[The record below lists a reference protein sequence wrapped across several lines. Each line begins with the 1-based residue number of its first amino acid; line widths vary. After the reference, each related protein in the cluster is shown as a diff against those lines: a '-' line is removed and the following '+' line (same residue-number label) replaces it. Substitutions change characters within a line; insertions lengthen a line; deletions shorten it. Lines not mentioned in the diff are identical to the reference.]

1 MQNNDI
7 SNRAPEHFENIIYSF
22 RFSLKLSLTLK
33 MINIYKFYLGDL
45 NWTIPSFYESEQLV
59 WRVSRPTWKVTSLTS
74 LEIFFFLTYVS
85 FGWWKR
91 ISSTL
96 GKYAVLFSKPMA
108 GRSQELFAFSMG
120 RHKIIWHNLVSWH
133 SLGFCV
139 VECFGPLQDFQ
150 LHSIV
155 QEV

>member
-1 MQNNDI
+1 MFYSIIANTVYRFTSFTSDTLILSFHEWEQWVWW
-7 SNRAPEHFENIIYSF
+7 HFF
-22 RFSLKLSLTLK
+22 
-33 MINIYKFYLGDL
+33 GA
-45 NWTIPSFYESEQLV
+45 
-59 WRVSRPTWKVTSLTS
+59 TWKLTSLTS
-74 LEIFFFLTYVS
+74 LKIFFFLTYVS
-85 FGWWKR
+85 FEWWKK

-120 RHKIIWHNLVSWH
+120 RHKIIWHNPVSWH